1 MLLHNITR
9 LEKAWQSS
17 DLGLKKKLENIYV
30 VNMQFVSAINFGRKK
45 GLSHNHTVPYNVV
58 QDPDI
63 ESSTLHFWF
72 CHLRFWGCFLVRTR
86 KLLWFGSSVPWR
98 HPIPTLLA
106 ALAREEGAVRKRH
119 QSTPRFVAH
128 VMTPYSIKVTI
139 LQLLQQPI
147 ICSLK

>member
-72 CHLRFWGCFLVRTR
+72 CHLRF
-86 KLLWFGSSVPWR
+86 
-98 HPIPTLLA
+98 
-106 ALAREEGAVRKRH
+106 
-119 QSTPRFVAH
+119 
-128 VMTPYSIKVTI
+128 
-139 LQLLQQPI
+139 
-147 ICSLK
+147 